1 MTDQD
6 YELVVIRHKRPVE
19 PQVGSVDLVGRSFG
33 HVELVNKHKFDFT
46 DEYVFLRKNENT
58 GYEEYCHKDDYDLY
72 QK

>member
-6 YELVVIRHKRPVE
+6 YELVVIRHKRYSDPHK
-19 PQVGSVDLVGRSFG
+19 GGMI
-33 HVELVNKHKFDFT
+33 ELVNKHEFDFT
-46 DEYVFLRKNENT
+46 DYVFLRKNENT

>member
-6 YELVVIRHKRPVE
+6 YQLVVIRHKRSSVPHT
-19 PQVGSVDLVGRSFG
+19 VGMI
-33 HVELVNKHKFDFT
+33 ELVNKHEFDFT
-46 DEYVFLRKNENT
+46 DYVFLRKNENT